1 MMNEKTVIYID
12 HVTKDYGQGRGNFD
26 VTLELLLFAM
36 KENGTKW

>member
-26 VTLELLLFAM
+26 VTLDI
-36 KENGTKW
+36 KEGETMGIVG